1 MDEIYEQLCWAHV
14 CMEHGWRLSLWYI
27 TRGFYLSLLE
37 RVFHVKFCLSY
48 CDFLSWLLPIA
59 FTPKSTSD
67 VIAAASAIVMRH
79 VYAGSMAG
87 A

>member
-37 RVFHVKFCLSY
+37 RVFHVKSLCPLHV
-48 CDFLSWLLPIA
+48 FLFVLYYLLLTFI
-59 FTPKSTSD
+59 TITIIEKISSD
-67 VIAAASAIVMRH
+67 KR
-79 VYAGSMAG
+79 
-87 A
+87 